1 VSDVDRFRTESR
13 KGWGSVAG
21 GWEQHAPAMR
31 DAFMPV
37 TAWMLDAVGL
47 QPGTR
52 LLELAGGTGEVG
64 LLAHELIQPGGELIL
79 SDFAPEMLSAAQRQ
93 AEARGVRDIRFK
105 QIDMESID
113 LEAGSQ
119 DAVLCR
125 FGLMFLVDPETALHE
140 IRRVLRPGGR
150 FATAA
155 WTAAAENP
163 WSSVV
168 EATLVGLGHAEPSP
182 PGMPGQFAFAP
193 EGLLYDLIA
202 RAGFVDD
209 VRVEALDFVLPERFD
224 SWWARTVEM
233 SRAGQ
238 VIRGL
243 SADERATVEDTL
255 RGRLAAYEDADGVLQ
270 LPARTWVAAAAA

>member
-1 VSDVDRFRTESR
+1 MDTERFRAESR
-13 KGWGSVAG
+13 KGWGSVAE

-37 TAWMLDAVGL
+37 TAWMLDAVDL
-47 QPGTR
+47 QPGSR
-52 LLELAGGTGEVG
+52 VLELASGTGEVG
-64 LLAHELIQPGGELIL
+64 LMAHELIQPGGTLIM

-93 AEARGVRDIRFK
+93 AEQRNAHDIRFK

-113 LEAGSQ
+113 AEAASQ

-125 FGLMFLVDPETALHE
+125 WGLMFLTDPETALRE

-168 EATLVGLGHAEPSP
+168 EVTLVGLGHAEPST
-182 PGMPGQFAFAP
+182 PGAPGQFAFAP
-193 EGLLYDLIA
+193 EGLLLELLSA
-202 RAGFVDD
+202 AGFVDD
-209 VRVEALDFVLPERFD
+209 VVVEALDFVLAEPFD
-224 SWWARTVEM
+224 AWWQRTVGM
-233 SRAGQ
+233 SRVGQ
-238 VIRGL
+238 VIAGL
-243 SADERATVEDTL
+243 SADDRAAVEQAL
-255 RGRLAAYEDADGVLQ
+255 REKLGSYEDADGVLQ
-270 LPARTWVAAAAA
+270 LPARTWVAAASA